1 MRKTTDILL
10 SPLLSTM
17 IVWIGSGIMTVV
29 CVHTGNVSVAKME
42 DKGHC
47 NDNGV
52 KNCMKIE
59 VKTLSPTDMV
69 HNDFYHI
76 QPIQLSLL
84 PQFVSDCQLLPLP
97 VLTKAPERILSL
109 LWHSPPRQ
117 YLRLLTTLIIWFLVV
132 FCSSWNG
139 QQKVYRTCYT
149 IVFRQKSVSV
159 CLPFWYHISF
169 INFTKQLNIKQN
181 E

>member
-10 SPLLSTM
+10 SLLLSTM

-29 CVHTGNVSVAKME
+29 CAHTGNVSVAKME
-42 DKGHC
+42 DRGHC
-47 NDNGV
+47 NDNDV
-52 KNCMKIE
+52 RDCMKIE
-59 VKTLSPTDMV
+59 VKTLSPTDMA

-84 PQFVSDCQLLPLP
+84 PQFISNCQLLPLP
-97 VLTKAPERILSL
+97 ILTKAPERMLSL

-117 YLRLLTTLIIWFLVV
+117 YLQLLTTLIIWFLVV
-132 FCSSWNG
+132 FCSSCYG

-149 IVFRQKSVSV
+149 SVFRQKIVSV
-159 CLPFWYHISF
+159 CHTFWYRLGF
-169 INFTKQLNIKQN
+169 INILKQQTIKRN

>member
-10 SPLLSTM
+10 SLLLSTM

-29 CVHTGNVSVAKME
+29 CAHTGNVSVAKME

-47 NDNGV
+47 NDNDKGHCNDNGKGHCNDNGE

-59 VKTLSPTDMV
+59 VKSLSPTDMV

-76 QPIQLSLL
+76 QPILLSLL
-84 PQFVSDCQLLPLP
+84 PQFISNCQLLPLP

-117 YLRLLTTLIIWFLVV
+117 YLRLLTTLII
-132 FCSSWNG
+132 
-139 QQKVYRTCYT
+139 
-149 IVFRQKSVSV
+149 
-159 CLPFWYHISF
+159 
-169 INFTKQLNIKQN
+169 
-181 E
+181 